1 MKSAAHIWGTL
12 NNPLDED
19 EGWSV
24 EIALPWSVLKECAHR
39 LVPLRPGDQWRVNF
53 SRVHWE
59 VDKGGRSGK
68 SADSRS
74 QTWPRSPQGA
84 HTMHH
89 PDRWY
94 VRQDSRTWKE

>member
-1 MKSAAHIWGTL
+1 MVRRDRTALVRA
-12 NNPLDED
+12 
-19 EGWSV
+19 EGVRPPPGATPTGRPV
-24 EIALPWSVLKECAHR
+24 E
-39 LVPLRPGDQWRVNF
+39 GVNF

-89 PDRWY
+89 PDHWY